1 MEKNFTRPKSSQS
14 HVSQY
19 SETRYPTVLR
29 ITAHLFSYVFHP
41 LFIPAI
47 ATWYLAFIHQG
58 YFTGIPPREKLFIV
72 IRVAYNTV
80 FYPALTVLLLKGV
93 GFIDSIFLKTQRER
107 IIPYVA
113 ANIFYFW
120 MYLVFRN
127 QPDVPSI
134 LTGFIF
140 GIFLSSSVALLAN
153 IYFKISMH
161 ALGLGALSG
170 LMLLIIFAGFSYN
183 IFLPAMLVFLITGF
197 VGTSRMIVS
206 DHMPFDIYT
215 GLFFGVICQVIA
227 AAFIGLSN

>member
-1 MEKNFTRPKSSQS
+1 MEKNFDPPKSSQS
-14 HVSQY
+14 HASHY
-19 SETRYPTVLR
+19 GENRYPALLR
-29 ITAHLFSYVFHP
+29 IIAHLFSYIFHP
-41 LFIPAI
+41 LFVPVI

-58 YFTGIPPREKLFIV
+58 YFTGIAPREKLFIV
-72 IRVAYNTV
+72 IRVGYNTI
-80 FYPALTVLLLKGV
+80 FYPALTVLLLKGI

-127 QPDVPSI
+127 QPDVPFI

-170 LMLLIIFAGFSYN
+170 LMLLIIYSGFSYN

-206 DHMPFDIYT
+206 NHMPVDIYA
-215 GLFFGVICQVIA
+215 GIFFGIICQIIA
-227 AAFIGLSN
+227 ASFIWLSN